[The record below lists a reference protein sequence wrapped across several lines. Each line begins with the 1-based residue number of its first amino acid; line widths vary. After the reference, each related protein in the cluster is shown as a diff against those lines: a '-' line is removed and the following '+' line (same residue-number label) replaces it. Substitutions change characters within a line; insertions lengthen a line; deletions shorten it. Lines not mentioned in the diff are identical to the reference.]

1 MASGSKA
8 STPAQAVIV
17 LGMHRSGTSAVT
29 GALRLRGLS
38 LGDDLMQPAPD
49 NPNGFWEHAGVVAVH
64 ERVLHALGRA
74 WNDPR
79 PLPADWLASDAVR
92 EAQRELVSL
101 LRDEFGDIAL
111 WAVKDPRLCRLLPMW
126 RAVFDAL
133 GVRVHAL
140 FVARDP
146 AEVAASLRK
155 RNDWPEGLSRLL
167 WMQHI
172 AEAEAATR
180 DLPRAVLSYDAL
192 LQSPL
197 HALDEALRAAQ
208 VDLPA
213 ATPEQRDAVTAFVM
227 HDQRHHRA
235 AAKGDDLADAMY
247 RALAGPAPWREIPAI
262 AARLE
267 SDPQPWRE
275 AIAGYAGIVEAV
287 HRETDRKVEEAN
299 RTVEAAHR
307 TVEDTILDANRHIE
321 AANRNL
327 ETAERDRDARSAW
340 ARSLDTELQALRRTY
355 ASLVE
360 EHDRMAR
367 WAVELDAQITGL
379 TMSLS
384 EHRRY
389 EAQMRELH
397 EAMLHSSAWRMTSPI
412 RHIVARV
419 RGTEANPIV
428 PAAPSHL
435 DHAQRP
441 LRVEDVVFRS
451 HEAPRVSIII
461 PTYGKFDYTLR
472 ALRSVQLAGARA
484 PFEVIVAEDASGDA
498 EMDTLRDVQG
508 LVYVENPQNL
518 GFVRSCNAAATHARG
533 EYLVFLNN
541 DTEVRPGWLDALLDV
556 FERHP
561 DAGLAGAKL
570 VYPDGRLQEAGGILW
585 RDGSAWNYGRLGDP
599 HASEFNYVRRV
610 DYCSGAAIM
619 MPRALFAQFGGFDD
633 RYAPAYCEDS
643 DFAFQVR
650 AHGREVYYTPF
661 SEVVHHEGISH
672 GTDTGSGIKAYQVR
686 NQQRFLETW
695 GDTLSSHYDN
705 GERVFRARDR
715 AWNRPIVLVVDH
727 YVPQPDRDA
736 GSRTIDGLLR
746 TLVEAGCVVKFWPDN
761 LHFDPE
767 YTPRLQAMGVE
778 VYTGARWTAGLSAL
792 FESGAEFDAVLLSR
806 PQVAARHLPALRAR
820 GQSRIAY
827 YGHDLHFARMRN
839 ELALRD
845 APGLRAA
852 ADEMEQAERAIW
864 RSVDVVLYPSD
875 EETAAV
881 RAIEPA
887 AEARTLPPYAFD
899 TFERDAR
906 PDGREGL
913 LFVAGFA
920 HSPNEDA
927 AQWLVDNVM
936 PRVWQ
941 AMPDLHLALVG
952 SNPTD
957 KVRALAGDRVEVT
970 GYVDDAELLRRY
982 GRARV
987 AVVPLRF
994 GAGVKGKVVEALQQG
1009 LPIVTTAVG
1018 AQGLH
1023 GLDAIAEVHD
1033 EAHAMADAILAL
1045 LRDDAAWLRASRDGA
1060 AFAEA
1065 RFSRANMR
1073 RVLLSSLGIEHAEES
1088 P

>member
-8 STPAQAVIV
+8 STAQAVIV

-64 ERVLHALGRA
+64 ERVLHALGRS

-79 PLPADWLASDAVR
+79 PLPADWLASEAVR
-92 EAQRELVSL
+92 EAQRDLVSL
-101 LRDEFGDIAL
+101 LRDEFGDVAL

-126 RAVFDAL
+126 RAVFEAL

-146 AEVAASLRK
+146 AEVAASLRA

-167 WMQHI
+167 WMQHT

-197 HALDEALRAAQ
+197 QALDAALRDAQ

-213 ATPEQRDAVTAFVM
+213 ATPEQRDAVAAFVM
-227 HDQRHHRA
+227 RDQRHHRA
-235 AAKGDDLADAMY
+235 AATGDDLAHAMY
-247 RALAGPAPWREIPAI
+247 RALAGPAPWRDIPAI
-262 AARLE
+262 AARLDA
-267 SDPQPWRE
+267 DPQPWRD
-275 AIAGYAGIVEAV
+275 ALAGYAGVVDAV
-287 HRETDRKVEEAN
+287 NRQWEEAN
-299 RTVEAAHR
+299 E
-307 TVEDTILDANRHIE
+307 TIRREL
-321 AANRNL
+321 
-327 ETAERDRDARSAW
+327 DARSDW
-340 ARSLDTELQALRRTY
+340 ARSLDTELHALRHTY
-355 ASLVE
+355 ANLVD
-360 EHDRMAR
+360 EHERTAR
-367 WAVELDAQITGL
+367 WAVDLDAQITGL
-379 TMSLS
+379 NASLA

-389 EAQMRELH
+389 EQQLRDLH
-397 EAMLHSSAWRMTSPI
+397 EAMLHSHAWRVTAPM
-412 RHIVARV
+412 RHLLARL
-419 RGTEANPIV
+419 RGTQANPAV
-428 PAAPSHL
+428 PVPPSQL
-435 DHAQRP
+435 DYAQRP
-441 LRVEDVVFRS
+441 LRVEDVVFRP
-451 HEAPRVSIII
+451 HAAPRVSIVI

-472 ALRSVQLAGARA
+472 ALRSVQLAGARV

-498 EMDTLRDVQG
+498 EMDALRNVRG
-508 LVYVENPQNL
+508 LVYVENPRNL

-619 MPRALFAQFGGFDD
+619 MPRALFVQFGGFDD

-695 GDTLSSHYDN
+695 RDTLSSHYDN
-705 GERVFRARDR
+705 GEHVFRARDR
-715 AWNRPIVLVVDH
+715 AWDRPIVLVVDH

-761 LHFDPE
+761 LHFDPD

-778 VYTGARWTAGLSAL
+778 VYTGARWNAGLSAL

-806 PQVAARHLPALRAR
+806 PHVAERHLPALRKR
-820 GQSRIAY
+820 GQARIAY

-852 ADEMEQAERAIW
+852 AGEMERTERGIW
-864 RSVDVVLYPSD
+864 RDVDVVLYPSD

-881 RAIEPA
+881 RAIEPGVD
-887 AEARTLPPYAFD
+887 ARTLPPYAFD
-899 TFERDAR
+899 TFVHDAR
-906 PDGREGL
+906 PDAREGL

-927 AQWLVDNVM
+927 AEWLVDKVM
-936 PRVWQ
+936 PSLWE
-941 AMPDLHLALVG
+941 AMPNLRLSLVG

-1009 LPIVTTAVG
+1009 LPIVTTTIG

-1023 GLDAIAEVHD
+1023 GLDAVAAVHD
-1033 EAHAMADAILAL
+1033 EADAMADAILAL

-1073 RVLLSSLGIEHAEES
+1073 RVLLSSLGIEHTEVA